1 MLPVDPWILAAVV
14 ALTVLT
20 VVLLVSRRRPGAR
33 DERRM
38 YTSMERAQGFGRASQ
53 QCEYD
58 RWLLWR
64 CTRTAQHG
72 DHFYPWSRGGATSM
86 RNFVAA
92 CGRCNTSKGARIP
105 TSSQRLRIERR
116 RRKYFPAGTPVGVGE
131 WVRA

>member
-1 MLPVDPWILAAVV
+1 MLQVDPWILAAVA
-14 ALTVLT
+14 ALTVLI
-20 VVLLVSRRRPGAR
+20 VLLVASHHQRAGR
-33 DERRM
+33 DDRRM
-38 YTSMERAQGFGRASQ
+38 FTAAERAQGFGRALR

-64 CTRTAQHG
+64 CTRTAEHG

-105 TSSQRLRIERR
+105 TSTQRRRIQRR
-116 RRKYFPAGTPVGVGE
+116 RRKYFPTGIPVGVGE
-131 WVRA
+131 WVRT